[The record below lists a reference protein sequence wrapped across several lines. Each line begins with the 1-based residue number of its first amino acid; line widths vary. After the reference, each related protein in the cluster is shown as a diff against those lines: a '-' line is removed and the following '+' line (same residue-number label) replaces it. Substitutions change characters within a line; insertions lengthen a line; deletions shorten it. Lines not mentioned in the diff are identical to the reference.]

1 MKLRKERR
9 TMEGGGGGVVGV
21 DVEEERVSVS
31 LTSLH
36 M

>member
-9 TMEGGGGGVVGV
+9 TMEGGGGVVGV